1 MIKFKKIL
9 CNNGRSA
16 TAGKQIIYSF
26 FLQSIGIVISLLY
39 VPLLLTS
46 LSQEKYGIWLTLTS
60 ILGWFSFFDI
70 GLGNGLRNK
79 LAEAFTNGDLI
90 LGRKYVSTIYAI
102 LICIF
107 SLIFVL
113 FHICN
118 FFLNWNSILNTNT
131 IAESEL
137 YKLTSIVFSFFLIRF
152 VVQLISV
159 VYLADQRSSISHLV
173 NTLGSIF
180 SFILVILLTY
190 FAIHDNLVL
199 LGSIISGIPVLVLL
213 VISFFSFTRK
223 YKNIKPSINEI
234 DFNLSKD
241 MITLGFNFFFLQICS
256 IIIFSTSS
264 FFIAQFYGPKE
275 VVAYNIIFKYFQI
288 PLMIFSI
295 ILSPVW
301 TAVTD
306 AYIKCDFIWMKK
318 TIKRLNILSL
328 FFTLVVIIMLIFSP
342 WILKLWLGDKVII
355 SLDLSIIMAIYTV
368 MQLWAAPYSYF
379 INGIGK
385 IKLTM
390 SLTFICIVIYFLF
403 IFLFYN
409 IFTSSISVVIAVIGT
424 SLISYIIQP
433 IQIHKILNKTATGIW
448 NK

>member
-1 MIKFKKIL
+1 
-9 CNNGRSA
+9 
-16 TAGKQIIYSF
+16 
-26 FLQSIGIVISLLY
+26 
-39 VPLLLTS
+39 
-46 LSQEKYGIWLTLTS
+46 
-60 ILGWFSFFDI
+60 
-70 GLGNGLRNK
+70 
-79 LAEAFTNGDLI
+79 
-90 LGRKYVSTIYAI
+90 
-102 LICIF
+102 
-107 SLIFVL
+107 
-113 FHICN
+113 
-118 FFLNWNSILNTNT
+118 
-131 IAESEL
+131 
-137 YKLTSIVFSFFLIRF
+137 
-152 VVQLISV
+152 
-159 VYLADQRSSISHLV
+159 
-173 NTLGSIF
+173 
-180 SFILVILLTY
+180 
-190 FAIHDNLVL
+190 
-199 LGSIISGIPVLVLL
+199 
-213 VISFFSFTRK
+213 
-223 YKNIKPSINEI
+223 
-234 DFNLSKD
+234 
-241 MITLGFNFFFLQICS
+241 
-256 IIIFSTSS
+256 
-264 FFIAQFYGPKE
+264 
-275 VVAYNIIFKYFQI
+275 
-288 PLMIFSI
+288 MIFSI

-355 SLDLSIIMAIYTV
+355 SFDLSIIMAIYTV

-433 IQIHKILNKTATGIW
+433 IQIHKLLNKTATGIW